1 MSTELARILT
11 QVVLMSI
18 VLNEHKNIGISGNGR
33 NLKPLFSDNRQRWIW
48 HSGDRGSWYI
58 LI

>member
-33 NLKPLFSDNRQRWIW
+33 NLKPLFSDNRQR
-48 HSGDRGSWYI
+48 
-58 LI
+58 